1 MDCVLNIAVPEIVL
15 NDAGV
20 YALIGEG
27 TATKL
32 QLVTSP
38 PDKGTGRN
46 KTEVLSSINCYS
58 ILQS

>member
-32 QLVTSP
+32 
-38 PDKGTGRN
+38 
-46 KTEVLSSINCYS
+46 
-58 ILQS
+58 